1 MKEERRIASSSLSA
15 SVVRYLL
22 DQKHTQAEIAQML
35 GVSPAFISLVKARE
49 RSLTLDHLERLSLA
63 LGVPVGTLLLAVT
76 KPVKKLST
84 SKRQLLDLTETA
96 IKKIDVAREAILRDA
111 SAASR

>member
-15 SVVRYLL
+15 QIVRYLL
-22 DQKHTQAEIAQML
+22 DQKHTQADIAEML

-63 LGVPVGTLLLAVT
+63 LGVPLGALLLAVT
-76 KPVKKLST
+76 KPAKKFSK
-84 SKRQLLDLTETA
+84 SKRQLLDLTEELM
-96 IKKIDVAREAILRDA
+96 KKTDVAREAILRDA
-111 SAASR
+111 AAASS